1 MPVAS
6 PFRSSSSGTVDLK
19 KEDLSSDCDGS
30 TTSFTVSSAYKAGT
44 IEVYWNGLQQT
55 SVEVTESSDT
65 TFTTTFTPESG
76 DNLVAVYILKT

>member
-6 PFRSSSSGTVDLK
+6 PFRSSTTATINLNK
-19 KEDLSSDCDGS
+19 QDLSSECDGS
-30 TTSFTVSSAYKAGT
+30 TTTFTVSSAYKAGT

-65 TFTTTFTPESG
+65 TFTTTFTPQSG
-76 DNLVAVYILKT
+76 DNLVAVYVEK